1 MLSFQNPPFEVDH
14 QLLPDSGVARET
26 AHHVPGHP
34 RIRLDDQE
42 KVRQFLTTEFCN
54 DDLDAM
60 ADKLWWM
67 SKQDSRN
74 ISPLHRQ
81 IVKRRTIVITEDPKL
96 HLVWINDRIFI
107 KPLPRYLGSHA
118 FWRHHLGAENG
129 SKGNEGR
136 VRRAALGFIRTY
148 HYLIKYE
155 CDFRIAQDH
164 SLSLIPADI
173 TWTQFC
179 NFTSRLAD
187 IQDRDVSQR
196 YNYGEIRLT
205 RLNFYAPL
213 LLRKSHFQRVEYQY
227 GPYLARFYVPILFVM
242 GVISVVLSGLQVII
256 AVGEG
261 SGGGDGG
268 GATADNV
275 ALWFSVLMI
284 LVSCGVLV
292 ALGALVAYKVV
303 KEWNVAIRD
312 RRRLMRERHKDKTL
326 AAACP

>member
-14 QLLPDSGVARET
+14 QLLPDLEVTTET

-34 RIRLDDQE
+34 RVRLDDQD
-42 KVRQFLTTEFCN
+42 KVRRFLATEFCN
-54 DDLDAM
+54 DDIDAM

-67 SKQDSRN
+67 STQDSGN

-96 HLVWINDRIFI
+96 HLVWIHDRVFI
-107 KPLPRYLGSHA
+107 KPLPRYVGSYA
-118 FWRHHLGAENG
+118 FWRDHLGTKPG
-129 SKGNEGR
+129 SNGNEDHI
-136 VRRAALGFIRTY
+136 RRAALGFMRTY
-148 HYLIKYE
+148 YHLIRYE
-155 CDFRIAQDH
+155 SDFRMAQDPG
-164 SLSLIPADI
+164 LSLVPSDA

-187 IQDRDVSQR
+187 IQDRDVSTR

-227 GPYLARFYVPILFVM
+227 GPYLAQFYVPILFVM
-242 GVISVVLSGLQVII
+242 GVVSVVLSGLQVII
-256 AVGEG
+256 AVGQGANE
-261 SGGGDGG
+261 GGDGG
-268 GATADNV
+268 RADNV

-284 LVSCGVLV
+284 LVSCGVLL
-292 ALGALVAYKVV
+292 ALGTLVAYKIV

-312 RRRLMRERHKDKTL
+312 RRRLVRERQKDKRL
-326 AAACP
+326 ASGCP

>member
-1 MLSFQNPPFEVDH
+1 
-14 QLLPDSGVARET
+14 
-26 AHHVPGHP
+26 
-34 RIRLDDQE
+34 
-42 KVRQFLTTEFCN
+42 
-54 DDLDAM
+54 
-60 ADKLWWM
+60 M

-81 IVKRRTIVITEDPKL
+81 IVKRRTIIITEDPKL
-96 HLVWINDRIFI
+96 HLAWINDRIFI
-107 KPLPRYLGSHA
+107 KPLPRYVGSYI
-118 FWRHHLGAENG
+118 FWRDHINTEPG
-129 SKGNEGR
+129 SKGNEDR
-136 VRRAALGFIRTY
+136 IRRAALGFIRTY
-148 HYLIKYE
+148 YYLVKYE
-155 CDFRIAQDH
+155 SDFRIAQDH

-187 IQDRDVSQR
+187 IEDRDVSLR

-227 GPYLARFYVPILFVM
+227 GPYLARFYVPILFIM
-242 GVISVVLSGLQVII
+242 GVVSVVLSGLQVII

-261 SGGGDGG
+261 NEGGDGG
-268 GATADNV
+268 RADNA

-284 LVSCGVLV
+284 LVSCGILL

-312 RRRLMRERHKDKTL
+312 RRRLMRERQMDKRLTGG
-326 AAACP
+326 CP

>member
-1 MLSFQNPPFEVDH
+1 MWNSQNPPFEVQH
-14 QLLPDSGVARET
+14 QLLPGLGVASET
-26 AHHVPGHP
+26 INHVPGHP
-34 RIRLDDQE
+34 SVLLDDQE
-42 KVRQFLTTEFCN
+42 KVRHFLTKEFCN
-54 DDLDAM
+54 DDLDTV

-81 IVKRRTIVITEDPKL
+81 IVKRRTIIITEDPKL
-96 HLVWINDRIFI
+96 HLAWINDRIFI
-107 KPLPRYLGSHA
+107 KPLPRYVGSYI
-118 FWRHHLGAENG
+118 FWRDHINTEPG
-129 SKGNEGR
+129 SKGNEDR
-136 VRRAALGFIRTY
+136 IRRAALGFIRTY
-148 HYLIKYE
+148 YYLVKYE
-155 CDFRIAQDH
+155 SDFRIAQDH

-187 IQDRDVSQR
+187 IEDRDVSLR

-227 GPYLARFYVPILFVM
+227 GPYLARFYVPILFIM
-242 GVISVVLSGLQVII
+242 GVVSVVLSGLQVII

-261 SGGGDGG
+261 NEGGDGG
-268 GATADNV
+268 RADNA

-284 LVSCGVLV
+284 LVSCGILL

-312 RRRLMRERHKDKTL
+312 RRRLMRERQMDKRLTGG
-326 AAACP
+326 CP

>member
-1 MLSFQNPPFEVDH
+1 MLNLQTPPFEVDH
-14 QLLPDSGVARET
+14 QLLPGLGVAGDT

-34 RIRLDDQE
+34 RVRLDDQE
-42 KVRQFLTTEFCN
+42 KVRHFLTTEFCN
-54 DDLDAM
+54 DDLDAV

-74 ISPLHRQ
+74 ISSLHRQ
-81 IVKRRTIVITEDPKL
+81 IVKRRTIVVTEEPKL

-107 KPLPRYLGSHA
+107 KPLPRYVGSHA
-118 FWRHHLGAENG
+118 FWRDYLGAEPG
-129 SKGNEGR
+129 SKGNEDR
-136 VRRAALGFIRTY
+136 IRRAALGFIRTY
-148 HYLIKYE
+148 YYLIKYE
-155 CDFRIAQDH
+155 SDFRIAQDP

-187 IQDRDVSQR
+187 IQDREVSQR

-242 GVISVVLSGLQVII
+242 GVVSVVLSGLQVII
-256 AVGEG
+256 SVDEG
-261 SGGGDGG
+261 KEGGDGG
-268 GATADNV
+268 RADNA

-303 KEWNVAIRD
+303 KEWNVAIHD
-312 RRRLMRERHKDKTL
+312 RRRLMKERQKDKTQ
-326 AAACP
+326 AAGCP